1 MGTHRLATPKHNNM
15 KVLILAS
22 ALVACAYAEAD
33 ADALY
38 YGAYGAYGGAALG
51 YPYAYARGY
60 AAGYAAPVV
69 AAAPAVAA
77 VRTVAAAPVVA
88 AAPAVAAVRTVA
100 APVIAKSAPL
110 VAAAPVVAKAAPVIA
125 AAPVV
130 AKAAPVVAE
139 VRAAVPTVTSSQFH
153 SQDEDKNYSFGYSN
167 INSARQESGNALTGV
182 VGSYSDGFRT
192 YNYVADG
199 LGFRHI

>member
-77 VRTVAAAPVVA
+77 VRTVAA
-88 AAPAVAAVRTVA
+88 
-100 APVIAKSAPL
+100 PVIAKSAPL
-110 VAAAPVVAKAAPVIA
+110 VA

>member
-1 MGTHRLATPKHNNM
+1 MG
-15 KVLILAS
+15 
-22 ALVACAYAEAD
+22 
-33 ADALY
+33 
-38 YGAYGAYGGAALG
+38 
-51 YPYAYARGY
+51 
-60 AAGYAAPVV
+60 AGY
-69 AAAPAVAA
+69 
-77 VRTVAAAPVVA
+77 AAPVVA

-110 VAAAPVVAKAAPVIA
+110 VA

>member
-1 MGTHRLATPKHNNM
+1 MGHNNM
-15 KVLILAS
+15 KVLVVVS
-22 ALVACAYAEAD
+22 ALIAGICADAD

-38 YGAYGAYGGAALG
+38 YGSYGAYGGRALG

-60 AAGYAAPVV
+60 AAPAVAAVRTV

-88 AAPAVAAVRTVA
+88 APAVRTVSAPAVAAVRTVA
-100 APVIAKSAPL
+100 APA
-110 VAAAPVVAKAAPVIA
+110 VAAAPVN
-125 AAPVV
+125 

-139 VRAAVPTVTSSQFH
+139 VRAAVPTVTSTQFH
-153 SQDEDKNYSFGYSN
+153 SQDEEKNYAFGYSN

-182 VGSYSDGFRT
+182 TGSYSDGFRT

>member
-22 ALVACAYAEAD
+22 ALVACTYAEAD

-77 VRTVAAAPVVA
+77 VRTIAAAPVVA
-88 AAPAVAAVRTVA
+88 SASAVA

-110 VAAAPVVAKAAPVIA
+110 VAAAPVVAKAAHVVA

>member
-1 MGTHRLATPKHNNM
+1 MG
-15 KVLILAS
+15 
-22 ALVACAYAEAD
+22 
-33 ADALY
+33 
-38 YGAYGAYGGAALG
+38 G

-77 VRTVAAAPVVA
+77 VRTIAAAPVVA

-110 VAAAPVVAKAAPVIA
+110 VA

>member
-1 MGTHRLATPKHNNM
+1 MGTHYCPATLYTNNM
-15 KVLILAS
+15 KFLVVVS
-22 ALVACAYAEAD
+22 ALITGICADAD

-60 AAGYAAPVV
+60 ARPAVAAAHVVAAPAVHAV
-69 AAAPAVAA
+69 AAPAVAA
-77 VRTVAAAPVVA
+77 VRTVAAAPV
-88 AAPAVAAVRTVA
+88 
-100 APVIAKSAPL
+100 I
-110 VAAAPVVAKAAPVIA
+110 
-125 AAPVV
+125 

-139 VRAAVPTVTSSQFH
+139 VRAAVPTVTSTQFH
-153 SQDEDKNYSFGYSN
+153 SQDEEKNYAFGYSN

-182 VGSYSDGFRT
+182 TGSYSDGFRT

-199 LGFRHI
+199 FGFRHI

>member
-1 MGTHRLATPKHNNM
+1 MGHRLATPKHNNM
-15 KVLILAS
+15 KVLVLAS

-69 AAAPAVAA
+69 AAAP
-77 VRTVAAAPVVA
+77 
-88 AAPAVAAVRTVA
+88 
-100 APVIAKSAPL
+100 L
-110 VAAAPVVAKAAPVIA
+110 VAAAPVVAKAAHVVA

-139 VRAAVPTVTSSQFH
+139 VRAAVPTVTSSQFR

>member
-1 MGTHRLATPKHNNM
+1 MG
-15 KVLILAS
+15 
-22 ALVACAYAEAD
+22 
-33 ADALY
+33 
-38 YGAYGAYGGAALG
+38 
-51 YPYAYARGY
+51 ARGY
-60 AAGYAAPVV
+60 AAGY
-69 AAAPAVAA
+69 
-77 VRTVAAAPVVA
+77 AAPVVA

-110 VAAAPVVAKAAPVIA
+110 VD
-125 AAPVV
+125 
-130 AKAAPVVAE
+130 AAPVVAE